1 MVYLDCYTVKRGD
14 VMKKMKYVYYQE
26 DGYYVGFLE
35 EFPDY
40 RTQGKTIEELKFN
53 LGELYKDLT
62 SGDLPHIYHV
72 DELIL
77 A

>member
-1 MVYLDCYTVKRGD
+1 
-14 VMKKMKYVYYQE
+14 MKKMKYVYYQE

-40 RTQGKTIEELKFN
+40 RTQGKSIEELKRN
-53 LGELYKDLT
+53 LAEIYNDLT
-62 SGDLPHIYHV
+62 SGEIPHVYHV
-72 DELIL
+72 DELVL